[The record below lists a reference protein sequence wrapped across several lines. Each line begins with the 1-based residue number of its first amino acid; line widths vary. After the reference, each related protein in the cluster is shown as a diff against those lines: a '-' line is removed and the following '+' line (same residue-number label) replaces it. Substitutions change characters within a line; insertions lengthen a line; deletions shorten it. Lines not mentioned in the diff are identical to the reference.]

1 MRNIAAS
8 ESVIGKHVSAGVDQ
22 NVGVGGT
29 RGVVPWEEQFDLND
43 PLAIGGLD
51 SSEPGVVEITRIV
64 RIAVTVANSAT
75 VNTLKNY

>member
-1 MRNIAAS
+1 VRDVAAS

-22 NVGVGGT
+22 NVGVGSA
-29 RGVVPWEEQFDLND
+29 RGIVPWEEQLDLND
-43 PLAIGGLD
+43 ALVIGGLD